1 MMQSIS
7 DLDVIL
13 HCRGLI
19 LVLHNSPSQI
29 TLILLAHLD
38 QTHVILLLRKLIIRR
53 TISPNMLNAVVI
65 LAQVML
71 GTAVLSVLALSVNVN
86 TASMIVSVQLAKAHI
101 IMYDAACTPIIRQL
115 FIIITH
121 PEG

>member
-38 QTHVILLLRKLIIRR
+38 QTHVIIRR
-53 TISPNMLNAVVI
+53 TISPNMLNAEVI